1 MRWIICALLTLAMPS
16 GAGAADLSGDFDALR
31 GAQSV
36 GYAHYPR
43 WSGFYVGGQIGDDF
57 NSANFTNLGFSELN
71 TIIGQSSIFSGIPL
85 TNFPRLGSLST
96 RAPSYSAFLGYNLQ
110 FESAVVGVE
119 LNLTNTSFNAGIN
132 DVESHSYFQTVNKVI
147 YDTAYTVTTGATAK
161 VNDYASAR
169 GRFGWVFGNFL
180 PYGFAGVSIAQI
192 NASKFVNVNV
202 CGEET
207 PYDCTNPPPPSNPPP
222 PARIG
227 GNWTIADQATG
238 KWYFGYTAG
247 FGLDYA
253 VTQNIFLRGEL
264 EYIQFTAPF
273 NIRLNASSARLGAGL
288 KF

>member
-1 MRWIICALLTLAMPS
+1 MRWIICALPDTCDAIRRTS
-16 GAGAADLSGDFDALR
+16 GRSVWRLRCALR

-43 WSGFYVGGQIGDDF
+43 WSGFYVGGQIGEDF

-71 TIIGQSSIFSGIPL
+71 TIIGLSSIFSGIPL

-147 YDTAYTVTTGATAK
+147 YDTTYTVTTGATAK

-207 PYDCTNPPPPSNPPP
+207 PLIAPTRRLRVTHRRRRGLAATGRSPIRP
-222 PARIG
+222 PASG
-227 GNWTIADQATG
+227 TSATRRD
-238 KWYFGYTAG
+238 
-247 FGLDYA
+247 L
-253 VTQNIFLRGEL
+253 
-264 EYIQFTAPF
+264 
-273 NIRLNASSARLGAGL
+273 ASITR
-288 KF
+288 